1 MSSFTRAQVVP
12 LDPSA
17 ASLRSSVK
25 RAAAK
30 VIPFPIRKRFTRS
43 LLIEDTNDGKT
54 FIVRGAFKYFIGSED
69 SGRFISCPDGTRTDL
84 ASIPRLLQP
93 IVPKLGKGNQAA
105 VVHDLAYRR
114 GFIEM
119 ERPYGVAIAQISRK
133 RADQIMLE
141 AMEVLEV
148 GTARRYAIYYGLR
161 IGGWVGWRQA
171 KYKRATNLAYYR
183 HHGEVMVA

>member
-1 MSSFTRAQVVP
+1 MSSFTRAQVIP

-30 VIPFPIRKRFTRS
+30 VIPLPIRKRFTRS

-54 FIVRGAFKYFIGSED
+54 FIVRGAFKYFIGSEV
-69 SGRFISCPDGTRTDL
+69 SGRFISCPDGARTDL

-93 IVPKLGKGNQAA
+93 LVPKLGKGNQAA

-114 GFIEM
+114 GFVELGL
-119 ERPYGVAIAQISRK
+119 RYGVGISRITRK
-133 RADQIMLE
+133 EADQIMLE
-141 AMEVLEV
+141 AMTVLEV
-148 GTARRYAIYYGLR
+148 GKSRRYAIYYGLR
-161 IGGWVGWRQA
+161 IGGWYGWNKA
-171 KYKRATNLAYYR
+171 KRKRATNQAYYR
-183 HHGEVMVA
+183 LHGEVMAA